1 MGFYKDN
8 TVEVI
13 FNGKVKRVS
22 KGVAK
27 SLKDSG
33 KLDVKTKKTAKAK
46 TKK

>member
-1 MGFYKDN
+1 MGFYQDN
-8 TVEVI
+8 TVEI
-13 FNGKVKRVS
+13 TFNGKTKRVS

-27 SLKDSG
+27 SLRDSG